1 MYENDDFNPVYNSV
15 NNEPENETIKTFNS
29 DDYRKLLEE
38 SKKKDR
44 GYNIIYRYIENEDG
58 ILERKKLEVYT
69 TSGVGSRIR
78 DAETGEYYPYLMGTY
93 DEYLFYSVILA
104 TGELKS
110 ENSSNVLFFQ
120 SPYHYMDFMNREL
133 NEEEIKK
140 WEQRRD
146 NRLEFLKMQKEKYV
160 SKSIVVK

>member
-120 SPYHYMDFMNREL
+120 SPHHYMDFMNREL

>member
-78 DAETGEYYPYLMGTY
+78 NAETGEYYPYLMGTY

-120 SPYHYMDFMNREL
+120 SPHHYMYFMNRKL